1 MRPLRYPYVWLG
13 LGIFMVLSI
22 LALALL
28 PNVPGLPFSNGDKY
42 LHAFAFASLTLWF
55 SGLVEDRRSGALA
68 LALLAYGILIEWLQ
82 HFTTYR
88 MAEVGDVAADAIG
101 IALGLSLAF
110 AGLRAWC
117 ARVESWIRPDAT
129 A

>member
-1 MRPLRYPYVWLG
+1 MRPLRYANLWLG

-28 PNVPGLPFSNGDKY
+28 PVPGLPIRNGDKY
-42 LHAFAFASLTLWF
+42 LHVFAFTSLTLWF
-55 SGLVEDRRSGALA
+55 SGIVEDRRSAGLA
-68 LALLAYGILIEWLQ
+68 ILLLGYGILIEWLQ

-88 MAEVGDVAADAIG
+88 MAEVGDVIADSIG
-101 IALGLSLAF
+101 IAVGLMLAA

-117 ARVESWIRPDAT
+117 ETLESWLHPGA